1 MRHTMTSGVS
11 SSYIEVEH
19 VFLVTQEL
27 EASSTLRIYTTRLFR
42 GGTNIVLVFVYRLY
56 LMTSISFQYE
66 SYTAKGLSANIYVL
80 F

>member
-1 MRHTMTSGVS
+1 MRHTMTSGVN
-11 SSYIEVEH
+11 SSYTRLNICV
-19 VFLVTQEL
+19 LVTQEL
-27 EASSTLRIYTTRLFR
+27 EAGSTLLIYTTRLFR